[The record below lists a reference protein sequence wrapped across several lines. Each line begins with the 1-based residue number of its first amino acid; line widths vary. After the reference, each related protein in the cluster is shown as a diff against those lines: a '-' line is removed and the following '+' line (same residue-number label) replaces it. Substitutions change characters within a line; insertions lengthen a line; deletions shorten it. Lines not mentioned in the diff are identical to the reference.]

1 MNLYKLGIKIFF
13 ARPPADE
20 RDFIPVFHRW
30 IQEQKISAHQLID
43 VHDYAH
49 VHNGPGILLVAHE
62 GNFSVDSTGG
72 RLGLVYYRKQ
82 PLDGDVAGRLAAMLQ
97 TLLGA
102 VSLIE
107 VDPALKGCAF
117 KRDELIAF
125 SNDRLLAPNT
135 TEARA
140 ALEPSVTAFAAK
152 AFKGANVRLGIQS
165 TDPRERLGFNIQ
177 SSGKL

>member
-1 MNLYKLGIKIFF
+1 MNLHKLGLKLFF
-13 ARPPADE
+13 ANPPSNE

-30 IQEQKISAHQLID
+30 IQDQKIAAHQLID

-72 RLGLVYYRKQ
+72 RPGLVYYRKQ
-82 PLDGDVAGRLAAMLQ
+82 PLDGDVTGRLGAILQ

-102 VSLIE
+102 ANLIE
-107 VDPALKGCAF
+107 ADPSLKSCAF
-117 KRDELIAF
+117 KRDELVVF

-135 TEARA
+135 SEARA
-140 ALEPSVTAFAAK
+140 SLEPLVAAFAAK

-165 TDPRERLGFNIQ
+165 ADPREQLGFNIQ
-177 SSGKL
+177 STGKL